1 MVTERDA
8 AFLESLGMSEDSHQF
23 ESIDAYIAYMEQDF
37 LRYHRQRDIAML
49 SFREMVCSNYYIAG
63 ARSVL
68 NDRIGNKLNPYID
81 FGLVFDYHTAF
92 TSLPMIA
99 KEANLSQQY
108 DSIPSKDILEGDAP
122 WEHVDIAMKTDA
134 VRQAFRLV
142 NKYGVPGD
150 WVLELP
156 ESSLVFFGYG
166 LRHLH
171 SAGIPAAALR
181 PDDFPTY
188 AIHVDDDR
196 ISRLYR
202 GGVPASILGICY
214 ESELPED
221 DIIHAATTL
230 PPEYAVAVVS

>member
-1 MVTERDA
+1 MNKRDA
-8 AFLESLGMSEDSHQF
+8 AFLESLGMGDDSFQF
-23 ESIDAYIAYMEQDF
+23 ESLDAYIEWMGQDF
-37 LRYHRQRDIAML
+37 LRYHRQRDEAIRSL
-49 SFREMVCSNYYIAG
+49 REMTASNYYIAG

-81 FGLVFDYHTAF
+81 FGLVFDYHTGY
-92 TSLPMIA
+92 TSLPMLA
-99 KEANLSQQY
+99 KEANLAQQY
-108 DSIPSKDILEGDAP
+108 DAIPSKDMLHDDAP
-122 WEHVDIAMKTDA
+122 WEHVDVALKTDA
-134 VRQAFRLV
+134 VRQAFRLMSE
-142 NKYGVPGD
+142 YSVPGD

-171 SAGIPAAALR
+171 AAGIPAPTLR

-202 GGVPASILGICY
+202 AGVPASILGICY
-214 ESELPED
+214 ESQLPED
-221 DIIHAATTL
+221 DIIQAAITL
-230 PPEYAVAVVS
+230 PPEYVVAVVS